1 MRVALDS
8 LTTAGI
14 EGLVAKGWSVEIDA
28 DSGYADITRNTE
40 PKNEAVSSEAAS

>member
-14 EGLVAKGWSVEIDA
+14 EGLVAKGWSIEIDA
-28 DSGYADITRNTE
+28 DSGYADITKDRGPTNDVVE
-40 PKNEAVSSEAAS
+40 SEAVS